1 MTAPLINLTDDNL
14 MDLEAWKY
22 GGDNISSMS
31 RMVRSARG
39 HHMAAGVDLQAERR
53 LWGSNVRVT
62 HAYWL
67 KGY

>member
-1 MTAPLINLTDDNL
+1 MIAPLINLTDDTPF
-14 MDLEAWKY
+14 DTDTWQIV
-22 GGDNISSMS
+22 GDKANSMS
-31 RMVRSARG
+31 RLVRSARG
-39 HHMAAGVDLQAERR
+39 HHMAAGVDLQAESR